1 MEKRVGKRDLI
12 LLAGILAA
20 AVLIYVVFWY
30 THQEAGAQVVVT
42 VDGETY
48 GTYDLNPSDGKAQTI
63 EITKD
68 KTVTN
73 LLIIEDGKADMTQA
87 DCPDKLC
94 VHQKAISATGET
106 IVCLPNKVV
115 VEIAGETEDA
125 EFDTIAK

>member
-1 MEKRVGKRDLI
+1 
-12 LLAGILAA
+12 
-20 AVLIYVVFWY
+20 
-30 THQEAGAQVVVT
+30 
-42 VDGETY
+42 
-48 GTYDLNPSDGKAQTI
+48 
-63 EITKD
+63 
-68 KTVTN
+68 
-73 LLIIEDGKADMTQA
+73 MTQA